1 MDKSSHHQGRSSFIQ
16 RNFLEQGL
24 VLGASIPFEQWFDS
38 ADPFKGWQEIVFELD
53 VMTNRIAFKG
63 VDVFWGTATQKRVLF
78 GSDCRGIDAHLGERD
93 FWTLLLPFCETVLS
107 LTQHT
112 DFVPMIRVDCV
123 SVQDKYPQTH
133 FFELPSFDY
142 VSLTWTHPVY
152 SLATPI
158 AIGA

>member
-1 MDKSSHHQGRSSFIQ
+1 MDSSSQQSSSFIQ

-24 VLGASIPFEQWFDS
+24 VLGASIPFEQWFCS
-38 ADPFKGWQEIVFELD
+38 AEPFKGWQEIVFELN
-53 VMTNRIAFKG
+53 VATNSITFNG

-78 GSDCRGIDAHLGERD
+78 GSDCRGIDAHLGDRD

-112 DFVPMIRVDCV
+112 DFIPMIRVDCV
-123 SVQDKYPQTH
+123 STEHKYPNTH
-133 FFELPSFDY
+133 FFQLPSFDY
-142 VSLTWTHPVY
+142 MSLTWTHPVL